1 MMVHY
6 NTLFLQVA
14 VDDLNL
20 NIHEGEVFVLL
31 GHNGAGKTTTIS
43 MLTGLLAPTSG
54 QTYMYDQDVT
64 EDLDAIRK
72 YLGVCPQHDVL
83 WDNLTVEE
91 HLRLYAGL
99 KEVPNADVETAVREI
114 IQEVGLTEKV
124 KVQSKQLS
132 GGQKRKLS
140 VAIALIGDSKVV
152 ILDEPV
158 RAIYMRSKFGL

>member
-1 MMVHY
+1 MSLLRNME
-6 NTLFLQVA
+6 LQVA
-14 VDDLNL
+14 VDDLSM

-43 MLTGLLAPTSG
+43 MLTGLLSPTSG
-54 QTYMYDQDVT
+54 KMHVYDEDVT

-91 HLRLYAGL
+91 HLKLFAGL
-99 KEVPNADVETAVREI
+99 KEVARGEVDDAVDEI
-114 IQEVGLTEKV
+114 IKEVGLTEKV
-124 KVQSKQLS
+124 KVKSRNLS

-140 VAIALIGDSKVV
+140 VAIALIGGSKVV
-152 ILDEPV
+152 MLDEPV
-158 RAIYMRSKFGL
+158 SFPALA